1 VKSIRTAYAVVA
13 YLSFLA
19 VTAWGIA
26 FLANSTVAPTTVDG
40 PRKNAAWVVDIG
52 LLLLF
57 AVQHTVM
64 ARDSFKR
71 FIPASVERATFVLAS
86 AAVLGLLFWQWRP
99 IPGTLWHVTAQ
110 PWAGAIWVIYG
121 VGWLIAISA
130 TFMIDHWD
138 FVGLRQA
145 RARGASGS
153 PVFQERWLYAWLRH
167 PLMLGLLIAFWATPW
182 MTVGHLLFAV
192 GSSAYIAVGLRF
204 EERGLRRQLGPA
216 YDEYAARV
224 PSLIPTRP
232 QSRSVEEPPIGLSRA
247 VPGVVA
253 GSEDRGRAGTDPV
266 RR

>member
-1 VKSIRTAYAVVA
+1 VKSIRTTYAVTA

-26 FLANSTVAPTTVDG
+26 FLTDAGISPTTVDG
-40 PRKNAAWVVDIG
+40 PGKKAASLVDIG

-64 ARDSFKR
+64 ARDWFKR
-71 FIPASVERATFVLAS
+71 RIPASVERATFVLAS
-86 AAVLGLLFWQWRP
+86 AVALGLLFWQWRP

-110 PWAGAIWVIYG
+110 PWAGAIWVVYG
-121 VGWLIAISA
+121 AGWLIAISA

-138 FVGLRQA
+138 FVGLRQV
-145 RARGASGS
+145 RARGASRP

-167 PLMLGLLIAFWATPW
+167 PLLLGLLIAFWATPW

-204 EERGLRRQLGPA
+204 EERGLRRQLGAA
-216 YDEYAARV
+216 YDEYASRV
-224 PSLIPTRP
+224 RALIPTP
-232 QSRSVEEPPIGLSRA
+232 PHSVAQETPVGLSRA
-247 VPGVVA
+247 VPEVVA

>member
-1 VKSIRTAYAVVA
+1 VKSIRTAYALVA

-26 FLANSTVAPTTVDG
+26 FLADAGASPTTVDG
-40 PRKNAAWVVDIG
+40 PGRAAAWVVDLG

-64 ARDSFKR
+64 ARDWFKR
-71 FIPASVERATFVLAS
+71 LVPASVERATFVLA
-86 AAVLGLLFWQWRP
+86 AGVALGLLFWQWRP
-99 IPGTLWHVTAQ
+99 IPGTLWHVIAQ
-110 PWAGAIWVIYG
+110 PWAGAIWVVYG
-121 VGWLIAISA
+121 IGWVIAIAS

-145 RARGASGS
+145 RARGAGRP
-153 PVFQERWLYAWLRH
+153 PVFQERWLYAWVRH

-182 MTVGHLLFAV
+182 MTAGHLLFAV
-192 GSSAYIAVGLRF
+192 ASSAYIAVGLQF
-204 EERGLRRQLGPA
+204 EERGLRRQLGPV
-216 YDEYAARV
+216 YEEYVARV
-224 PSLIPTRP
+224 PSLIPSRP
-232 QSRSVEEPPIGLSRA
+232 SVDKATPVGLRGG

-253 GSEDRGRAGTDPV
+253 GPEDGRRAGTDPV